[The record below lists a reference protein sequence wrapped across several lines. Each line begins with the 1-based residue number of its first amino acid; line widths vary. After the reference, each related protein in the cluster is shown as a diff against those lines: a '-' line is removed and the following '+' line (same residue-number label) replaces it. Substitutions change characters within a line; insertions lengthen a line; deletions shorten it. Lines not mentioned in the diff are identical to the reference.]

1 MNWDQVR
8 GKWMEMKGEIKQRW
22 GKLTDDDL
30 TVINGKREALAGKLI
45 ERYGKTKEQVEV
57 ELAELE
63 KKWDA
68 VKTAATAKPV
78 TPAKPGGAVKPAGT
92 SH

>member
-45 ERYGKTKEQVEV
+45 ERIIMPTDRSIIGFDRRGNVF
-57 ELAELE
+57 LLGRA
-63 KKWDA
+63 D
-68 VKTAATAKPV
+68 
-78 TPAKPGGAVKPAGT
+78 GGIQWIERVRWRN
-92 SH
+92 